1 MTNLLAFIA
10 STLANNAA
18 VRAAVGDRLYAFTTE
33 QGDHTYP
40 LIWWQIITTQAMALE
55 LCGVGQA
62 WQSEVQVDVFA
73 RSVEAA
79 ASLAETVRDA
89 FNAAQKTEGILSS
102 YSNQVV
108 PSYAEEDD
116 TIHYA
121 VRVVINHT

>member
-1 MTNLLAFIA
+1 MTKLLAFIA

-40 LIWWQIITTQAMALE
+40 LIWWQIITTQAMSLE

-89 FNAAQKTEGILSS
+89 FNAAQKTEGILSC

-108 PSYAEEDD
+108 PAYAEEDE

-121 VRVVINHT
+121 VRVVVNHT

>member
-10 STLANNAA
+10 STLANNAV

-73 RSVEAA
+73 RSVDAA

-121 VRVVINHT
+121 VRVVVNHT

>member
-10 STLANNAA
+10 STLANNAV

-40 LIWWQIITTQAMALE
+40 LIWWQIITTQAMSLE

-73 RSVEAA
+73 RSVDAA

-121 VRVVINHT
+121 VRVVVNHT

>member
-1 MTNLLAFIA
+1 MTKLLAFVA

-121 VRVVINHT
+121 VRVVVNHT

>member
-10 STLANNAA
+10 STLANNAV

-121 VRVVINHT
+121 VRVVVNHT

>member
-1 MTNLLAFIA
+1 MTKLLAFIA

-73 RSVEAA
+73 RSVDAA

-89 FNAAQKTEGILSS
+89 FNNAQKTAGILSS
-102 YSNQVV
+102 YSNQIV
-108 PSYAEEDD
+108 PAYADEDE

-121 VRVVINHT
+121 VRVVVNHI

>member
-73 RSVEAA
+73 RSVDAA
-79 ASLAETVRDA
+79 ARLAETVRDA

-121 VRVVINHT
+121 VRVVVNHT

>member
-1 MTNLLAFIA
+1 MTKLLAFVA

-40 LIWWQIITTQAMALE
+40 LIWWQIITTQAMSLE

-73 RSVEAA
+73 RSVDAA

-89 FNAAQKTEGILSS
+89 FNAAQKTDGILSS
-102 YSNQVV
+102 YSNQIV
-108 PSYAEEDD
+108 PSYAEEDE

-121 VRVVINHT
+121 VRVVVNHT

>member
-1 MTNLLAFIA
+1 MTNLLAFIE

-33 QGDHTYP
+33 QGEHTYP

-121 VRVVINHT
+121 VRVVVNHI

>member
-121 VRVVINHT
+121 VRVVVNHT